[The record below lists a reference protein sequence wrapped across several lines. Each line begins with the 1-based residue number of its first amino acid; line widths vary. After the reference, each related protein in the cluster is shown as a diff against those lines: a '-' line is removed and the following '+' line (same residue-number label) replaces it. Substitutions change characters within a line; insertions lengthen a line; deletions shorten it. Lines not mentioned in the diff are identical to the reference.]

1 MKLYSQEELDEHCAE
16 FRPIPFKLQAAMFG
30 NYNETGMNPRPPSS
44 FHNMTTADTSEALKK
59 RYFDL
64 RRNPERIEPEKR
76 RGHFIAQRI
85 NAIDMMNR
93 RRWFEARGRVPD
105 NYDILVE
112 SGEELN
118 AMFRAE
124 LADLPMVPLP
134 RIPDAEGAGGD
145 VDIGGIAREVVSEG
159 IRGGVPAVGSVLGSR
174 VGAAVGG
181 MAGPLGSAV
190 GGQVGGLA
198 GSVVGRNLEAFLRDR
213 MARRGPAPLPTEA
226 PAPPPPGLPTEA
238 TAPPPLPPNID
249 GTIPVVGGVTTG
261 PPPLPPNIDGTM
273 PVVGGVTTGPPPLP
287 PNIDGTMPVVG
298 DVPTVADAVEYEES
312 LRDRLIRGM
321 RNMAYTISRKNAAV
335 AEIPDVARR
344 GQEQETMG
352 GEDVSSRAMRAER
365 IAGEAREEFERE
377 YDNVR
382 DELDAFT
389 MAAEEDIEQAQARMI
404 ISQEEAIL
412 EREAEL
418 RSQRPEAE
426 GVRRAASL
434 RRADRGLMR
443 GMLAEREELRQS
455 MEEGLERR
463 PVSARFGVRGARP
476 RSQSSVSER
485 SGEALQRYQ
494 TTEAMAEAGQMGGED
509 IDIGLF

>member
-1 MKLYSQEELDEHCAE
+1 MKLYSQEELDEKCAE

-105 NYDILVE
+105 DYDILVQ

-124 LADLPMVPLP
+124 LADLPMIPIP
-134 RIPDAEGAGGD
+134 RIPDAEGADGD
-145 VDIGGIAREVVSEG
+145 VDIGGLAREVVSQG
-159 IRGGVPAVGSVLGSR
+159 IHGGVPAVGSVLGSR
-174 VGAAVGG
+174 AGAAVG
-181 MAGPLGSAV
+181 AQV
-190 GGQVGGLA
+190 GGPVGAAFGGRVGGLA
-198 GSVVGRNLEAFLRDR
+198 GSIVGRNLEAFLRDR
-213 MARRGPAPLPTEA
+213 MARRGPVEAPVPPPPEQLPTEA
-226 PAPPPPGLPTEA
+226 PAPPPLPTEA
-238 TAPPPLPPNID
+238 QVPPPLPPPISS
-249 GTIPVVGGVTTG
+249 G

-273 PVVGGVTTGPPPLP
+273 PTIA
-287 PNIDGTMPVVG
+287 N
-298 DVPTVADAVEYEES
+298 AVEYEES

-321 RNMAYTISRKNAAV
+321 RNMASTISRRNAEI
-335 AEIPDVARR
+335 AEIPDVART
-344 GQEQETMG
+344 GQEQQTME

-365 IAGEAREEFERE
+365 IADEAREEFERE

-382 DELDAFT
+382 DELDAFSL
-389 MAAEEDIEQAQARMI
+389 AAEQDIEQAQARMI
-404 ISQEEAIL
+404 MSQEEAL
-412 EREAEL
+412 FQREAEL
-418 RSQRPEAE
+418 REARPGAE
-426 GVRRAASL
+426 RVRRAASL
-434 RRADRGLMR
+434 RRADRGPMR
-443 GMLAEREELRQS
+443 EMLAEREELRQS

-494 TTEAMAEAGQMGGED
+494 TTEAMSEMGQMGGED
-509 IDIGLF
+509 IDVGLF

>member
-1 MKLYSQEELDEHCAE
+1 MKLYSQEELDEKCAE

-93 RRWFEARGRVPD
+93 RRWFQSRGRVPD
-105 NYDILVE
+105 DYDILVE

-145 VDIGGIAREVVSEG
+145 VDIGGLARQVVSEG

-174 VGAAVGG
+174 AGAAVGAQV
-181 MAGPLGSAV
+181 AGPV
-190 GGQVGGLA
+190 GAAFGGRVGGLA
-198 GSVVGRNLEAFLRDR
+198 GSIVGRNLEAFLRSR
-213 MARRGPAPLPTEA
+213 MARQAPAPPPPELPFEA
-226 PAPPPPGLPTEA
+226 PAPPPPL
-238 TAPPPLPPNID
+238 
-249 GTIPVVGGVTTG
+249 
-261 PPPLPPNIDGTM
+261 
-273 PVVGGVTTGPPPLP
+273 
-287 PNIDGTMPVVG
+287 
-298 DVPTVADAVEYEES
+298 PTVADAVEYEEG
-312 LRDRLIRGM
+312 LRDKLIRSM

-352 GEDVSSRAMRAER
+352 GEDVSSRTMRAER
-365 IAGEAREEFERE
+365 IADEAREEFESE
-377 YDNVR
+377 YDNVK
-382 DELDAFT
+382 DELNAFT
-389 MAAEEDIEQAQARMI
+389 LAAEQDIEQAQAKMI
-404 ISQEEAIL
+404 VSQEEAIL

-418 RSQRPEAE
+418 REARPEAE
-426 GVRRAASL
+426 GVRRSASL
-434 RRADRGLMR
+434 RRADREPMR

-463 PVSARFGVRGARP
+463 PVSARFGIRGARP

-485 SGEALQRYQ
+485 SGEASQRYQ
-494 TTEAMAEAGQMGGED
+494 TTEMGQMGGED
-509 IDIGLF
+509 IDVGLFQ